1 MKFNFQSTLIAL
13 ALPLSFVAQN
23 LPSEYRVLA
32 DQHQINMGGDT
43 EQGLY
48 KQDEMKTI
56 YLEFSQSNW
65 WNQLTSNYN
74 SGADLAATM
83 IVDGVTYEQ
92 VGVGFKGQTSYMMV
106 NGEEKKSFS
115 IKTDAFIDGQTCQGY
130 KTFNLNN
137 CFDDPTFLR
146 EFLYLHMICN
156 HIPAAKAA
164 FVKLVINGENWGVYP
179 SVQQMNGDY
188 LNEWFMSNDG
198 ALWRADSP
206 TGTMGGGGGPQW
218 GDGTAALNYLGADTL
233 DYQDYYTLKSYGIDN
248 PWDQLVN
255 TCDVLE
261 NTAIANLINDLPP
274 VMDVDRA
281 LWFLACEIAF
291 GDDDSYIY
299 KGKMDYYL
307 YWEVETGRMTPLE
320 YDGNS
325 VLVDESENWAAFYH
339 ADNANYPLMNLLM
352 QVPDYRQRYLA
363 HLRTIIDE
371 LMNDEYVADM
381 IDFYYNLIDAEV
393 QLDDK
398 KLYSYSQFTQGPDD
412 LSSRIAAR
420 KTLLSNNTEVNTVGA
435 TISNVVMESAAG
447 EWGVPLENESVDVHA
462 QVESADGIFAVNLYY
477 CADVVGNFTKLTM
490 LDDGNNND
498 GAAGDGV
505 YGMSI
510 PGQPMGTLVR
520 FYIEAVENNTAKTR
534 TYLPVGAEHDVYYYQ
549 ITAQFAVASDIVI
562 NEIMASNDATASDEQ
577 GEYEDWIELYNKG
590 NNTVDLSGWYITD
603 NAQNLDKWAI
613 PNGTTLGADQYL
625 IIWAD
630 EDSAQGP
637 MHANFKLSA
646 SGEALT
652 LINSE
657 SLIANQIT
665 FGQQQTDMGF
675 ARNPNGIGDFAIQGP
690 TFAINNEYVDVAEVT
705 ADQVLRIY
713 PNPARETA
721 FVKLTDDSG
730 KRTISIVDL
739 QGRICQ
745 NYSDFSANNT
755 IQLDTSLLATGVYSI
770 VIQSENTV
778 HTAKLVIQK

>member
-1 MKFNFQSTLIAL
+1 M
-13 ALPLSFVAQN
+13 LPFSAAAQN
-23 LPSEYRVLA
+23 LPSEFRLLA

-65 WNQLTSNYN
+65 WNQLTMNYN
-74 SGADLAATM
+74 SGADLSATM
-83 IVDGVTYEQ
+83 TIDGVTYEQ

-106 NGEEKKSFS
+106 NGEEKKSYS

-137 CFDDPTFLR
+137 CFDDASFLR

-188 LNEWFMSNDG
+188 LKEWFMSNDG

-206 TGTMGGGGGPQW
+206 TSGFGGGGGGGGGPQW
-218 GDGTAALNYLGADTL
+218 GDGTAALNYLGPDTL
-233 DYQDYYTLKSYGIDN
+233 DYQEYYTLKSTGIEN
-248 PWDQLVN
+248 PWDRLVN

-261 NTAIANLINDLPP
+261 NTPIANLITDLPSA
-274 VMDVDRA
+274 MDVDRA
-281 LWFLACEIAF
+281 LWLLACEIAF
-291 GDDDSYIY
+291 GDDDGYIF

-307 YWEVETGRMTPLE
+307 YWESETGRMTPLE

-371 LMNDEYVADM
+371 LMDDQYVSDM

-398 KLYSYSQFTQGPDD
+398 KLYSYAQFTQGPID

-420 KTLLSNNTEVNTVGA
+420 KSLLSSNIEVNTVGA
-435 TISNVVMESAAG
+435 TISNVVMENAAG
-447 EWGVPLENESVDVHA
+447 EWGIPLENESVDIHA
-462 QVESADGIFAVNLYY
+462 QIESSDGIFAVNLYY
-477 CADVVGNFTKLTM
+477 SADIVGNFTQLTM

-498 GAAGDGV
+498 GSAGDGV

-520 FYIEAVENNTAKTR
+520 FYIEAIENNTAKTR
-534 TYLPVGAEHDVYYYQ
+534 TYLPVGAEHDVFYYQ
-549 ITAQFAVASDIVI
+549 ITAQFASASDIVI
-562 NEIMASNDATASDEQ
+562 NEIMASNDVTASDEI
-577 GEYEDWIELYNKG
+577 GEFEDWIELYNKG
-590 NNTVDLSGWYITD
+590 NNTVDLSGWYLTD

-613 PNGTTLGADQYL
+613 PDGTTLGADQYL

-630 EDSAQGP
+630 EDSSQGP

-646 SGEALT
+646 SGEMVT
-652 LINSE
+652 LLNNE
-657 SLIANQIT
+657 SFIANQIAYE
-665 FGQQQTDMGF
+665 QQQTDLGF
-675 ARNPNGIGDFAIQGP
+675 ARNPNGIGDFVMQGP
-690 TFAINNEYVDVAEVT
+690 TFASNNDFVGVEKVVYSNDM
-705 ADQVLRIY
+705 RIF
-713 PNPARETA
+713 PNPANTIA
-721 FVKLTDDSG
+721 FIRLENNPGQLDIMISDIQG
-730 KRTISIVDL
+730 RTIQQS
-739 QGRICQ
+739 
-745 NYSDFSANNT
+745 SDFTGNSNL
-755 IQLDTSLLATGVYSI
+755 QLDVSGYAEGVYSI
-770 VIQSENTV
+770 SVKTQTTV